1 MPTNRLSIFV
11 IEDNAQMA
19 EMTKDH
25 IQEKFSNAEVT
36 VFSSGEEALS
46 KTASSPDIIVLD

>member
-25 IQEKFSNAEVT
+25 IQEKFNNTEDDAVEPEDDIAADVN
-36 VFSSGEEALS
+36 
-46 KTASSPDIIVLD
+46 PDLKVK